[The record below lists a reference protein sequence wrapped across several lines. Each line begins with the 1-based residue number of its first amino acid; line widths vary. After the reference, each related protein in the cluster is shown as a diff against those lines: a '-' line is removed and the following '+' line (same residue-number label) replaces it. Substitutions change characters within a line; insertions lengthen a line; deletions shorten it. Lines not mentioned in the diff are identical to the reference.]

1 MYKQRRHCTFY
12 MSNKQ
17 EGKKWSVVKKKVFEK
32 VGVMAP
38 SLETGSSQLTSQYAQ
53 LSFRKTSI
61 SFFVTTTII
70 SGDFIKW
77 KTLITVGLFLERK
90 LNGLLRKI
98 SYESAEMLNISRIH
112 FPVLIIFVLCAPGI
126 LAF

>member
-1 MYKQRRHCTFY
+1 MYR
-12 MSNKQ
+12 
-17 EGKKWSVVKKKVFEK
+17 VVTKKVFEK

-98 SYESAEMLNISRIH
+98 SYESAEILNTSRIH
-112 FPVLIIFVLCAPGI
+112 FSVFIFFCAVCPGNFSI
-126 LAF
+126 LEPNDEKI